1 MKDSSAGATKKT
13 FPITSYSENVMLAY
27 FTHLASKL
35 KSSSLWAQYSM
46 IKTELNVKYN
56 VDIAKYNKWL
66 AFLKQPDKGYRPKKS
81 KVFTKKQFND
91 FLKEAPNQIYLATKM
106 GNTFH

>member
-1 MKDSSAGATKKT
+1 MTR
-13 FPITSYSENVMLAY
+13 
-27 FTHLASKL
+27 
-35 KSSSLWAQYSM
+35 
-46 IKTELNVKYN
+46 TELNVKHN
-56 VDIAKYNKWL
+56 VDIGKYNTLL
-66 AFLKQPDKGYRPKKS
+66 AFLKRQGTGYRPKKS